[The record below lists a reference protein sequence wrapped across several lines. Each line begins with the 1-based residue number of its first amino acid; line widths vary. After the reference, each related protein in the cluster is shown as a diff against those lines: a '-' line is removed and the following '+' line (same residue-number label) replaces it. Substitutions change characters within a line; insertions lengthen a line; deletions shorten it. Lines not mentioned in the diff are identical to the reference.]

1 MAIRIITHKKISTQQ
16 NITDYLGIPTF
27 EEIDLRTP
35 EGVQRYKERFGCQPN
50 SEGTNYRI
58 RRKFQK
64 MPSKSLEGVRFLSNI
79 YNERDQRLFAG
90 FLATMFG
97 YGGIRKAAQL
107 MKLDVKTVRKGKKE
121 LKRREESLKNGIRRE
136 GGGRKTKA
144 RSESRYEQA
153 LQEIIRDELAGD
165 PMNEKKWVR
174 KTLRWMKK
182 ELEKK
187 GIEVSISTIRK
198 TLKQCNISLRKNVK
212 YKNTRN
218 YPKREAQFRY
228 LNAKKN
234 EFLAK
239 KSPMLSVDAKKKEF
253 IGNFINNGSTWRDEA
268 YKVLDHDFPSLA
280 EGILIPFGI
289 YDLSNNEGHIY
300 CGTSRDT
307 SEFAVDCICRWW
319 VEVGQKRYPH
329 AKELLILCDSGGSN
343 GYRRRLWKW
352 ELQLKLA
359 DRLGL
364 TIYICHY
371 PPGASKYNPVEHRL
385 FSFISINWAGEPLR
399 SYEKALG
406 FINSTKTETG
416 LEVNGYLVDKE
427 YQKGIK
433 VSDDQMKSLNI
444 EYDGDC
450 PQLNYTIKPRT
461 DLNQMR

>member
-1 MAIRIITHKKISTQQ
+1 MAIRIITSKKISTQQ
-16 NITDYLGIPTF
+16 NITDYLGMSTF
-27 EEIDLRTP
+27 EVIDLRTP
-35 EGVQRYKERFGCQPN
+35 EGVQRYKEEFGCQPN
-50 SEGTNYRI
+50 SDGTNHRV
-58 RRKFQK
+58 RRKTQK
-64 MPSKSLEGVRFLSNI
+64 KPLKSLEGVRFLSNI
-79 YNERDQRLFAG
+79 YNERDRRLFAG

-97 YGGIRKAAQL
+97 GGGIRKAAQL
-107 MKLDVKTVRKGKKE
+107 MELDLKTVRKGKKE
-121 LKRREESLKNGIRRE
+121 LKRREESLKNGIRCK
-136 GGGRKTKA
+136 GGGRKSKA
-144 RSESRYEQA
+144 RSEPRYEQA
-153 LQEIIRDELAGD
+153 LQDIIKDELAGD

-187 GIEVSISTIRK
+187 GIKVSISTIRK
-198 TLKQCNISLRKNVK
+198 TLKKLNISLRKNVK

-218 YPKREAQFRY
+218 YPKRDTQFRY
-228 LNAKKN
+228 LNAIKN
-234 EFLAK
+234 AFLAK
-239 KSPMLSVDAKKKEF
+239 KDPILSADTKKKEF
-253 IGNFINNGSTWRDEA
+253 IGDFINNGSIWRNEA
-268 YKVLDHDFPSLA
+268 CKVLDHDFPSLA

-289 YDLSNNEGHIY
+289 YDLQNNEGHVY
-300 CGTSRDT
+300 CCTSRDT
-307 SEFAVDCICRWW
+307 SKFAVECICRWW
-319 VEVGQKRYPH
+319 VEVGQKRYPN

-359 DRLGL
+359 DRLGMAVR
-364 TIYICHY
+364 ICHY

-444 EYDGDC
+444 EYHGDC

-461 DLNQMR
+461 DLTQIR